1 MCHDGT
7 AALSARFM
15 CGFGFRCVLMP
26 LSLPNTSV
34 LQMEAC
40 PFTPP
45 NHTSYYMTA
54 QALLKAGRHGL
65 AAEVAQRGIQQ
76 RGDKSAALKHLV
88 AELSRTLL
96 SGSSKSTAN
105 ETGHHGGNRFMQ
117 ATGKGM
123 AVV

>member
-1 MCHDGT
+1 MALQPCLRGSSVVLGLDVYSCHY
-7 AALSARFM
+7 LF
-15 CGFGFRCVLMP
+15 LIH
-26 LSLPNTSV
+26 V

-105 ETGHHGGNRFMQ
+105 EIGHHGGNRFMQ